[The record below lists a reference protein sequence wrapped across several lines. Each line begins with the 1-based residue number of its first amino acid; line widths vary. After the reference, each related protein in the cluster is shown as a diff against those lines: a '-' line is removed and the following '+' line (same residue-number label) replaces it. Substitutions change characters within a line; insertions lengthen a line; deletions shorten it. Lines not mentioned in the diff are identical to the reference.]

1 MKKIILV
8 SLLLLTGCEAKTT
21 EKRNF
26 ILPGGMEDC
35 KVYSM
40 SNGRGIYITVVR
52 CPNSSTSTSYSCGK
66 TTCNASVI
74 DI

>member
-35 KVYSM
+35 KVYAM
-40 SNGRGIYITVVR
+40 NDDRMTRVIVVR